1 MKGQDAH
8 CKGDKQCAQ
17 LNPRLIG
24 HITQKSAK
32 LQRPAHVISHKTK
45 KSGYAPKK
53 DEPPHPHTPIIPVS
67 LASLCVRLDAG
78 RMKRPR
84 IMLDRILSLPSRQHL
99 IKG

>member
-1 MKGQDAH
+1 M
-8 CKGDKQCAQ
+8 CTAQ
-17 LNPRLIG
+17 SSPDRPHHIEIRQIAASHPRN
-24 HITQKSAK
+24 S
-32 LQRPAHVISHKTK
+32 PKTK

-53 DEPPHPHTPIIPVS
+53 DEPAHPHTPIIPVS